1 MKEVTRIDAR
11 LGQAGGGM
19 GIKAWNVV
27 ARESVARQAKARD
40 GKGIEGCFGW
50 ARVGEQGEGLVR
62 TSRHGRARVGRSGR
76 WLVKAMRG

>member
-27 ARESVARQAKARD
+27 ARESVARQAKAR
-40 GKGIEGCFGW
+40 
-50 ARVGEQGEGLVR
+50 VGEQGEGLVR
-62 TSRHGRARVGRSGR
+62 TSRQGRARVGRSGR